1 LHPLRRG
8 ERENRVQRLDDFTAY
23 DADSLKSECLPG
35 RGERVQMIGIGATE
49 TQDSASTARAK
60 ISEIALE
67 LKPFVAMYCGV
78 NLVESEYSNRDTLL

>member
-1 LHPLRRG
+1 
-8 ERENRVQRLDDFTAY
+8 
-23 DADSLKSECLPG
+23 
-35 RGERVQMIGIGATE
+35 MIGIGATE